1 MTVYG
6 DTPVRSDQ
14 EGDMIDH
21 VGIPVTDLAASREL
35 YATAL
40 APLGYKLSLIH
51 I

>member
-1 MTVYG
+1 
-6 DTPVRSDQ
+6 
-14 EGDMIDH
+14 MIDH

-40 APLGYKLSLIH
+40 ALSLIH